1 MNKDDAASFPFVASA
16 SLFSLYIA
24 FKYFNEDV
32 VKGLIFFYLVIVA
45 SMAMAGCL
53 NMYLENK
60 FSQMVIKKKS
70 TG

>member
-1 MNKDDAASFPFVASA
+1 MNKNDAASFPIIASA

-45 SMAMAGCL
+45 SMSMAGCF

-60 FSQMVIKKKS
+60 FSQMVFKKKS
-70 TG
+70 SG